1 MSVNTCQQSRFD
13 PAPPSGDAA
22 WMAVKKKRRAKRSNK
37 PALPPEHDWRTSD
50 EDELLK
56 RRLRAGDEKFRTLN
70 DPVWSA
76 ELIPLLRGG
85 FRRFGDAG
93 SRGLPKVDAE

>member
-1 MSVNTCQQSRFD
+1 MQVLGAVNT
-13 PAPPSGDAA
+13 
-22 WMAVKKKRRAKRSNK
+22 
-37 PALPPEHDWRTSD
+37 LPPEHDWRTSD

-76 ELIPLLRGG
+76 ELIPLKRGVVPAAG
-85 FRRFGDAG
+85 FVRQPRSFGG
-93 SRGLPKVDAE
+93 